1 MANREAADLQESKT
15 VTKVVEGRAT
25 IVFPSK
31 NEVFYNP
38 VQEFNRDL
46 RCIAIGAYIGRH
58 LV

>member
-46 RCIAIGAYIGRH
+46 RCIAIGAYI
-58 LV
+58 